1 MVLPCHL
8 IMNLS
13 LLFGQRNIEM
23 SEMSFLPL
31 LKFYTNS
38 LLGSGCFKMRH
49 SVFYGSDIVLFRDHP
64 IISIFN
70 LLNARSQVIGNAT
83 RCALSTSQ
91 LVACSKVVAPTIG
104 NPMCQEQLIEAS
116 RLVAKSVEA
125 VVQSSQMATD
135 NERALSE
142 LGNAATAVTK
152 ALNDLLQHIK
162 EKV

>member
-1 MVLPCHL
+1 MLDFDVFNECVTNQQTDRPTDTAYYRDARTHL
-8 IMNLS
+8 KSITFFLS
-13 LLFGQRNIEM
+13 
-23 SEMSFLPL
+23 P
-31 LKFYTNS
+31 T
-38 LLGSGCFKMRH
+38 
-49 SVFYGSDIVLFRDHP
+49 P
-64 IISIFN
+64 
-70 LLNARSQVIGNAT
+70 QVIGNAT

-125 VVQSSQMATD
+125 VVQSSQLATN
-135 NERALSE
+135 NENALNE

-162 EKV
+162 EKVLLAE

>member
-1 MVLPCHL
+1 MTFF
-8 IMNLS
+8 LS
-13 LLFGQRNIEM
+13 
-23 SEMSFLPL
+23 
-31 LKFYTNS
+31 
-38 LLGSGCFKMRH
+38 
-49 SVFYGSDIVLFRDHP
+49 P
-64 IISIFN
+64 I
-70 LLNARSQVIGNAT
+70 LQVIGNAT

-125 VVQSSQMATD
+125 VVQSSQLATN
-135 NERALSE
+135 NENALNE

-162 EKV
+162 EKVSFDTPLHYITHHQPYFSSSSSSPRPSHPVSALRIRSWR